1 MIRFIFTFLVGAF
14 LASCGQ
20 AQPSDTPQ
28 ISSGYL
34 YKVETGISGKE
45 VYICGQRPFNAQGQ
59 LVGASNLGLQT
70 KQVFENLTT
79 ALKTVNMTL
88 RNVTQ
93 VTYMIKNAATRVDS
107 VHVKVINAQ
116 AANQFTQ
123 VPGIV
128 EMKNVA
134 QNVRDDVLIE
144 IEVTAVK

>member
-1 MIRFIFTFLVGAF
+1 MFTFLVGAF

-34 YKVETGISGKE
+34 YKIDTGISGKE
-45 VYICGQRPFNAQGQ
+45 VYICGQRPFNTQGE
-59 LVGASNLGLQT
+59 LVGAGNLGLQT

-93 VTYMIKNAATRVDS
+93 VTYMIKNAASRVDS
-107 VHVKVINAQ
+107 AQARVINTQ
-116 AANQFTQ
+116 AANHFTQ
-123 VPGIV
+123 APGIV

-134 QNVRDDVLIE
+134 QSVRDDVLIE